1 MNSEERINELENQV
15 EQLKKQVNDI
25 TESFSCFK
33 ITMQSNVDDLY
44 AYTYTKSGAANISQ

>member
-15 EQLKKQVNDI
+15 VQLKKQVNDI

-33 ITMQSNVDDLY
+33 ITMQRNVDDLY